1 MSQFDFIVIGAGMAG
16 ASVASELAAHSTV
29 LMLEAETQAGYHTTG
44 RSAALFTRAYGPAP
58 IRALTRAS
66 EAFLR
71 APDSPWLDGPL
82 LTKRRAMYVA
92 RADQQ
97 VAYQA
102 LQDELGDAVK
112 PLGGAEAM
120 GLVPLFREGHIK
132 NALIDETASDVDVNA
147 LHQHFLREF
156 RARGG
161 TTKLKA
167 RVERLERTGQ
177 SWTVTASGEEFKAGA
192 IINAAGAWCDEVA
205 QMAGSAGLGLVPK
218 RRTVLLVD
226 CPPEHD
232 SDGWPMV
239 IDAQEEFFMKPEA
252 GKLLISPADE
262 TPSSPCDAQPEDFD
276 IAVCVDRIERTF
288 EISIARI
295 DQKWAGLRS
304 FFSDKSPVAGYDP
317 VLPGFFWLAG
327 QGGYGIQTAPAL
339 ARLSAA
345 LALGNSVPADILSHG
360 VSAADLAPDRPAL
373 SR

>member
-1 MSQFDFIVIGAGMAG
+1 MQ
-16 ASVASELAAHSTV
+16 E
-29 LMLEAETQAGYHTTG
+29 GYHTTG

-167 RVERLERTGQ
+167 RVERLERTAQ
-177 SWTVTASGEEFKAGA
+177 SWTVTASGEKFKAGA

-205 QMAGSAGLGLVPK
+205 QMAGCAGRGLVPK

-317 VLPGFFWLAG
+317 VQPGFFWLAG

-339 ARLSAA
+339 ARLSTA
-345 LALGNSVPADILSHG
+345 LALGNSVPADILSQG